1 MTQDLNAA
9 TPSNGGRP
17 SESED
22 RQPMQQSAAVQERTS
37 DTGNANANGGD
48 ERQLVVFQLGAELYG
63 VEIAR
68 VHEIIRLQSVTR
80 VPRSPSFVEGVINL
94 RGKVIP
100 VVDLRRRF
108 GLPTAE
114 HTRASR
120 IVVVEIGDQ
129 VVGIVVD
136 GVSEVLRVSQ
146 MTVEPPSPVVA
157 GIDSEYLHGIAKL
170 PDRLVILL
178 DLDKILA
185 KEERRA
191 LEATGS

>member
-1 MTQDLNAA
+1 MDNPA
-9 TPSNGGRP
+9 G
-17 SESED
+17 
-22 RQPMQQSAAVQERTS
+22 QQSTVETAA
-37 DTGNANANGGD
+37 NGD

-63 VEIAR
+63 CEISR
-68 VHEIIRLQSVTR
+68 VHEIIRLQNVTR
-80 VPRSPSFVEGVINL
+80 VPRAPGFVEGVINL

-108 GLPTAE
+108 GLPTAD

-136 GVSEVLRVSQ
+136 GVSEVLRVNSSI
-146 MTVEPPSPVVA
+146 VEPPSPVVA

-178 DLDKILA
+178 DLDRILA
-185 KEERRA
+185 RDECRA
-191 LEATGS
+191 LDVSPA

>member
-1 MTQDLNAA
+1 MQSVPEQQGTNTTEVAA
-9 TPSNGGRP
+9 GG
-17 SESED
+17 E
-22 RQPMQQSAAVQERTS
+22 
-37 DTGNANANGGD
+37 

-68 VHEIIRLQSVTR
+68 VHEIIRLQSVTK
-80 VPRSPSFVEGVINL
+80 VPRAPAFVEGVINL

-108 GLPTAE
+108 GLPTVD

-120 IVVVEIGDQ
+120 IVVVELGDQ

-136 GVSEVLRVSQ
+136 GVSEVLRVNTT
-146 MTVEPPSPVVA
+146 TVEPPSPVVA

-170 PDRLVILL
+170 SDRLVILL
-178 DLDKILA
+178 DLDRILA
-185 KEERRA
+185 REERRA
-191 LEATGS
+191 LEASAA

>member
-1 MTQDLNAA
+1 MQTTTSQDSTVKMTA
-9 TPSNGGRP
+9 
-17 SESED
+17 
-22 RQPMQQSAAVQERTS
+22 
-37 DTGNANANGGD
+37 GGD
-48 ERQLVVFQLGAELYG
+48 EQQLVVFELGAELYG

-68 VHEIIRLQSVTR
+68 VHEIIRLQTVTR
-80 VPRSPSFVEGVINL
+80 VPRAPAFVEGVINL

-114 HTRASR
+114 HTRSTR

-136 GVSEVLRVSQ
+136 GVSEVLRVNTA
-146 MTVEPPSPVVA
+146 TVEPPSPVVA

-170 PDRLVILL
+170 PERLVILL
-178 DLDKILA
+178 DLDRILA
-185 KEERRA
+185 RDERSA
-191 LEATGS
+191 LAAAAG

>member
-1 MTQDLNAA
+1 MEATHETRAA
-9 TPSNGGRP
+9 
-17 SESED
+17 
-22 RQPMQQSAAVQERTS
+22 
-37 DTGNANANGGD
+37 GD

-63 VEIAR
+63 CDISR

-80 VPRSPSFVEGVINL
+80 VPRAPAFVEGVINL

-136 GVSEVLRVSQ
+136 GVSEVLRVNSSI
-146 MTVEPPSPVVA
+146 VEPPSPVVA

-170 PDRLVILL
+170 ADRLVILL
-178 DLDKILA
+178 DLDRILA
-185 KEERRA
+185 RDERRA
-191 LEATGS
+191 LEVAA

>member
-1 MTQDLNAA
+1 MN
-9 TPSNGGRP
+9 
-17 SESED
+17 
-22 RQPMQQSAAVQERTS
+22 SAAAQDNAIDMTTS
-37 DTGNANANGGD
+37 GD

-63 VEIAR
+63 CEISR
-68 VHEIIRLQSVTR
+68 VHEIIRLQSVTK
-80 VPRSPSFVEGVINL
+80 VPRAPAFVEGVINL

-108 GLPTAE
+108 GLPTAD

-136 GVSEVLRVSQ
+136 GVSEVLRVNSAI
-146 MTVEPPSPVVA
+146 VEPPSPVVA

-170 PDRLVILL
+170 ADRLVILL
-178 DLDKILA
+178 DLDRILA
-185 KEERRA
+185 REERRA
-191 LEATGS
+191 LEVAA

>member
-1 MTQDLNAA
+1 MNSAAGQDNAIDL
-9 TPSNGGRP
+9 TNGGH
-17 SESED
+17 
-22 RQPMQQSAAVQERTS
+22 
-37 DTGNANANGGD
+37 

-63 VEIAR
+63 CEISR
-68 VHEIIRLQSVTR
+68 VHEIIRLQSVTK
-80 VPRSPSFVEGVINL
+80 VPRAPAFVEGVINL

-108 GLPTAE
+108 GLPTAD

-136 GVSEVLRVSQ
+136 GVSEVLRVNSAI
-146 MTVEPPSPVVA
+146 VEPPSPVVA

-170 PDRLVILL
+170 TDRLVILL
-178 DLDKILA
+178 DLDRILA
-185 KEERRA
+185 REERRA
-191 LEATGS
+191 LEVAA

>member
-1 MTQDLNAA
+1 MSSAA
-9 TPSNGGRP
+9 TVEPTTDVMGSGG
-17 SESED
+17 E
-22 RQPMQQSAAVQERTS
+22 
-37 DTGNANANGGD
+37 

-68 VHEIIRLQSVTR
+68 VHEIIRLQAVTR
-80 VPRSPSFVEGVINL
+80 VPRAPAFVEGVINL

-108 GLPTAE
+108 GLPSAE

-129 VVGIVVD
+129 VVGTIVD
-136 GVSEVLRVSQ
+136 GVSEVLRVN
-146 MTVEPPSPVVA
+146 TAIVEPPSPVVA
-157 GIDSEYLHGIAKL
+157 GVDSEYLHGIARL

-178 DLDKILA
+178 DLDRILA
-185 KEERRA
+185 REERRA
-191 LEATGS
+191 LEAAA

>member
-1 MTQDLNAA
+1 M
-9 TPSNGGRP
+9 
-17 SESED
+17 
-22 RQPMQQSAAVQERTS
+22 SAAAEEQRTT
-37 DTGNANANGGD
+37 DVAMIGD

-63 VEIAR
+63 VEISR

-80 VPRSPSFVEGVINL
+80 VPKAPSFVEGVITL

-108 GLPTAE
+108 GLPTAD

-120 IVVVEIGDQ
+120 IVVVELGDQ

-136 GVSEVLRVSQ
+136 GVSEVLRVNTA
-146 MTVEPPSPVVA
+146 TVEPPSPVVA

-170 PDRLVILL
+170 TDRLVILL
-178 DLDKILA
+178 DLDRILA
-185 KEERRA
+185 RDERRA
-191 LEATGS
+191 LETAPAA